1 MEQIRNYFERFKK
14 IPEKDWDIFSSKLT
28 RKEFGK
34 KEIILRAGQI
44 DNHLSFMEKGIVRY
58 YIPKEETELTFEFAF
73 ANSFVNAYDS
83 FLKRTPSIYTIET
96 LAETTLWRLSY
107 HDLQYIYDE
116 TEIGNRI
123 GRYAAEELYLKKSK
137 REKSLLNENAE
148 ERYLK
153 LFEEQPHLIQQI
165 PLRYVAS
172 YIGITPQALSRIR
185 KRIY

>member
-1 MEQIRNYFERFKK
+1 M
-14 IPEKDWDIFSSKLT
+14 
-28 RKEFGK
+28 
-34 KEIILRAGQI
+34 GQI

-73 ANSFVNAYDS
+73 ENSFVNAYDS

-96 LAETTLWRLSY
+96 LADTTLWRLTY
-107 HDLQYIYDE
+107 HDLQYIYAE
-116 TEIGNRI
+116 TEIGNMI

-137 REKSLLNENAE
+137 REKSLLNETAE

-165 PLRYVAS
+165 PLRYIAS